1 MPFRYLR
8 AQVAIAFA
16 RFQYLMSGQAPNPS
30 ILTLFPEITQE
41 DSVRT
46 WCGNAVVAENV
57 GYARRGQIRTV
68 VHSKSN
74 NGKNHEDI
82 MFEVQIDG
90 QTSWILTDRSAGGRN
105 RPSSHLPSP
114 SHSRKDLSASSSS
127 NAAYDRI
134 VVPTFGKYDGI
145 VLWIKDDPVV
155 ACSLEIPSDI
165 SFSLADLA
173 GLLPLVSAQAKNYNP
188 FAKQCYWYAR
198 AVYESI
204 RQKYP
209 MAVENRGDAYLERG
223 KHAKLLPVPCGVS
236 EDELKLI
243 QSAWLMRVEEVS
255 QVETI
260 SLVKS
265 CVLNCLWYHAN
276 SVQQM
281 QENTRVE
288 AERRRSAEDRA
299 RTAEGRLQHEMR
311 ATQEAMCAAQKSKT
325 DAEQA
330 KRNEADARKAVEE
343 ERRNTEEAKRN
354 EADARKA
361 VEEERR
367 NAEEAK
373 RNEADARKAVEEE
386 RRNAEEAKRNE
397 ENARRN
403 EIKEKRKRLEL
414 EAELR
419 EMRET
424 LKVRGNT

>member
-57 GYARRGQIRTV
+57 GYARSGQIRTV

-82 MFEVQIDG
+82 MFKVQIDG

-105 RPSSHLPSP
+105 RPSSHSPSP
-114 SHSRKDLSASSSS
+114 SHSRTDLSASSSS

-243 QSAWLMRVEEVS
+243 QSAWLMRVEKVS

-265 CVLNCLWYHAN
+265 RLLNCLWYHAN

-311 ATQEAMCAAQKSKT
+311 AAEEAKCAAEEAKCAAEDAKCAAQKSKT

-361 VEEERR
+361 VEE
-367 NAEEAK
+367 
-373 RNEADARKAVEEE
+373 
-386 RRNAEEAKRNE
+386 AKRNE

-419 EMRET
+419 EIRET